1 MLKDN
6 SENSLLTNQ
15 PTFTQK
21 CWTWLKRNN
30 VICLILAILLIDQL
44 VKIWVKTNMYPH
56 ENINVVDG
64 FVQLYYIE
72 NRGMAFGTTIGNGAL
87 GKYLLSSFRLV
98 AIIGIAIYIRKTL
111 RDTASPKSLIFA
123 LGLIFA
129 GATGNLIDGLCYDYI
144 FDIDPNVAW
153 NWALD
158 GNENF
163 VIDEFGSPVL
173 RPNGFLLGSVVDMF
187 QFTLVWPSWMPFDL
201 GGKEIFGAI
210 WNVADFSISVG
221 VGLILVRYKTYF
233 KKTDKSENS
242 DQENLSKNQASP
254 QA

>member
-6 SENSLLTNQ
+6 SENSPRINT
-15 PTFTQK
+15 PTFAQN
-21 CWTWLKRNN
+21 CWQWIKRNN
-30 VICLILAILLIDQL
+30 VVWWILGILLIDQL
-44 VKIWVKTNMYPH
+44 VKIWVKTHMYPH
-56 ENINVVDG
+56 ENIGVIDG
-64 FVQLYYIE
+64 FFQLYYIE
-72 NRGMAFGTTIGNGAL
+72 NRGMAFGTTIGNGSF
-87 GKYLLSSFRLV
+87 GKYLLSSFRLI
-98 AIIGIAIYIRKTL
+98 AIIGIAIYIRKTM
-111 RDTASPKSLIFA
+111 RDTTSPKSLIFA
-123 LGLIFA
+123 LALIFA
-129 GATGNLIDGLCYDYI
+129 GATGNLIDGICYDYI

-158 GNENF
+158 SNENF

-187 QFTLVWPSWMPFDL
+187 QFTLVWPNWMPFDL

-221 VGLILVRYKTYF
+221 VGLILIRYKTYF
-233 KKTDKSENS
+233 KKPEKVEKIS
-242 DQENLSKNQASP
+242 DESMPTNQAAD